1 MIKCEILESID
12 NISEAVMSTELS
24 VCESMLDTYIKGQ
37 YILEDYEG
45 EDLSSFTV
53 FSEGFVMESKSESK
67 KKTENAFIRVMK
79 KIRDTIAKLIA
90 TLLQKMGVTGIDVDK
105 IGESPSSIKSSI
117 KKAEQFHS
125 KHPIASR
132 CLLIIGGTG
141 AVYGGSKLVLVGEK
155 KTAMHGF
162 DKYDKEK
169 IKEAFNEQ
177 TGELKIPFNVNNVAS
192 FIENIDKLT
201 NLLSKKL
208 PSELFKS
215 ESSKEF
221 DPVKTKEFL
230 ENTSGYTFEKTYDE
244 LDKFDTWLLSNSV
257 EQFDA
262 KQTVCSGPG
271 EWNEYCKVLDDCQKR
286 MPAILTKISAI
297 KDIIF
302 NIQTTD
308 AFKNSKQKNMIEK
321 KLTKMTKIFE
331 RSTKLI
337 NQMDM
342 KFTEFE
348 QLAKTLNEFLNK
360 YYRIEK
366 NVNKA
371 VNDIIEI
378 GGTLAKGVEKYR
390 KSMYDAGL

>member
-67 KKTENAFIRVMK
+67 KSENVFIKVLK

-155 KTAMHGF
+155 KTAMH
-162 DKYDKEK
+162 D
-169 IKEAFNEQ
+169 
-177 TGELKIPFNVNNVAS
+177 
-192 FIENIDKLT
+192 
-201 NLLSKKL
+201 
-208 PSELFKS
+208 
-215 ESSKEF
+215 
-221 DPVKTKEFL
+221 
-230 ENTSGYTFEKTYDE
+230 FET
-244 LDKFDTWLLSNSV
+244 
-257 EQFDA
+257 
-262 KQTVCSGPG
+262 
-271 EWNEYCKVLDDCQKR
+271 
-286 MPAILTKISAI
+286 
-297 KDIIF
+297 
-302 NIQTTD
+302 
-308 AFKNSKQKNMIEK
+308 
-321 KLTKMTKIFE
+321 
-331 RSTKLI
+331 I
-337 NQMDM
+337 N
-342 KFTEFE
+342 
-348 QLAKTLNEFLNK
+348 
-360 YYRIEK
+360 
-366 NVNKA
+366 
-371 VNDIIEI
+371 
-378 GGTLAKGVEKYR
+378 R
-390 KSMYDAGL
+390 K